1 MLHQDWGMVVTSDK
15 RETCGSGR
23 RPGLCAGR
31 RSAFPNECAAPLLAA
46 PSPGGVASYER
57 STALHRGDR
66 VRVVVLKGI
75 EEALKNDGLDE
86 IPGAVD
92 SLVGWS
98 ATRDVR
104 TPR

>member
-1 MLHQDWGMVVTSDK
+1 MNALRHG
-15 RETCGSGR
+15 
-23 RPGLCAGR
+23 
-31 RSAFPNECAAPLLAA
+31 LAA
-46 PSPGGVASYER
+46 TSPGVASYER
-57 STALHRGDR
+57 STALHRVDR

-75 EEALKNDGLDE
+75 EEALKNDGLGE

-104 TPR
+104 MPR